1 MIKIAVCVKQILD
14 PEIPAKVFKIDPEAK
29 RAIPPQ
35 GAEFVISD
43 YDESAVEAALKIKD
57 SYETKI
63 TVISLGP
70 ESAKSTI
77 RRCIAMG
84 ADEGI
89 LLSDPLFDDSDS
101 FATAFILAEA
111 IKKLGD
117 FGLILC
123 GRQEGDWDAGQVG
136 SGIAELLGIPSA
148 TMVGK
153 IEVKNG
159 KAVIVERIVSD
170 GREIVEVPLPALLTV
185 GSEIGEAR
193 YPSLRRIRDASK
205 VEIPTWNAENI
216 AVAKS
221 KNKMLTLF
229 VPTRE
234 DRCEFIQGENP
245 EEAGS
250 NLAVKLSQ
258 AKLI

>member
-1 MIKIAVCVKQILD
+1 MINIAVCVKQILD
-14 PEIPAKVFKIDPEAK
+14 PEIPAKAFKIDPEAK
-29 RAIPPQ
+29 RAIPPK
-35 GAEFVISD
+35 GAELVISD

-63 TVISLGP
+63 TVISLGA

-89 LLSDPLFDDSDS
+89 LLSDALFDDSDS
-101 FATAFILAEA
+101 FATAFVLAEA

-117 FGLILC
+117 FDFILC

-136 SGIAELLGIPSA
+136 SGIAELLGIPSV
-148 TMVGK
+148 TMIGK
-153 IEVKNG
+153 IELKNE
-159 KAVIVERIVSD
+159 KAIVERVISD
-170 GREIVEVPLPALLTV
+170 GREIVEIPLPALLTV

-221 KNKMLTLF
+221 RNKMLTLF

-234 DRCEFIQGENP
+234 GRCEFIQGENP

-250 NLAVKLSQ
+250 NLAVKLRQ